1 METLTVSK
9 AIAKYGNQLLG
20 CKVSGDYQPMVVTQ
34 IITEL
39 KDKQIRHSVKI
50 TSTNWIKEVFDNDT
64 ITLIS
69 PPIVQSHADNFGPL
83 VGKYEPM
90 AKPVSREEFENLK
103 AKEENDFAFTN
114 LLADRIDYLY
124 AVTASLRAK
133 YETLNG

>member
-9 AIAKYGNQLLG
+9 AIANYGNQLLG
-20 CKVSGDYQPMVVTQ
+20 CKVSGDYQPMQITQ

-39 KDKQIRHSVKI
+39 KDNRIHYSVKI
-50 TSTNWIKEVFDNDT
+50 TSTNWVKEVFDADT

-90 AKPVSREEFENLK
+90 SKPVSREEFENLK
-103 AKEENDFAFTN
+103 AKEDNDFAFAN
-114 LLADRIDYLY
+114 LLANRIDYLY
-124 AVTASLRAK
+124 AVTAKLRAE
-133 YETLNG
+133 YEAGK